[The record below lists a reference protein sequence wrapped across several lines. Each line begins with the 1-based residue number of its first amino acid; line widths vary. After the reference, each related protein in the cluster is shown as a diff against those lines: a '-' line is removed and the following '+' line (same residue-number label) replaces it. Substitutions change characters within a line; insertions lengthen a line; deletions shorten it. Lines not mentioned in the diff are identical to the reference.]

1 MLKRTHLNGSSK
13 CLKTDDATVY
23 STALPPVSI
32 IVSTFNEANV
42 IERKIDNLSKLNYPK
57 ELLEVIVYD
66 DASIDQTSK
75 IANKTLTE
83 KNLYGK
89 VISNPNRLGLN
100 RSLNIATAQA
110 KHNLICVTD
119 SDVLLEEDALKNAVQ
134 VLQQYTSAGGVTGH
148 VQPVFENQGIAQQ
161 SETSYRGFYHA
172 SMLAESFLHSAFPG
186 NGPLIVFDKSKVP
199 YEIPNDYGSTDGNI
213 AINVIRKGLR
223 FLYVPNSIIYE
234 PSAESLEQQKMQ
246 KIRRAM
252 RLLQVFIRNRD
263 IAFNRNYG
271 NFGRLIFPL
280 KLLMFV
286 LCPVLL
292 FVGMSL
298 LGIAVILSQN
308 LLLYLFTLLIVFTFS
323 LTLVSMRMA
332 SLLSSFFFHQFYLL
346 IGLFFSFKKS
356 VYWKTIDRTT
366 AVNFIGGKE

>member
-1 MLKRTHLNGSSK
+1 
-13 CLKTDDATVY
+13 
-23 STALPPVSI
+23 
-32 IVSTFNEANV
+32 
-42 IERKIDNLSKLNYPK
+42 
-57 ELLEVIVYD
+57 
-66 DASIDQTSK
+66 
-75 IANKTLTE
+75 
-83 KNLYGK
+83 
-89 VISNPNRLGLN
+89 
-100 RSLNIATAQA
+100 
-110 KHNLICVTD
+110 
-119 SDVLLEEDALKNAVQ
+119 
-134 VLQQYTSAGGVTGH
+134 
-148 VQPVFENQGIAQQ
+148 
-161 SETSYRGFYHA
+161 
-172 SMLAESFLHSAFPG
+172 
-186 NGPLIVFDKSKVP
+186 
-199 YEIPNDYGSTDGNI
+199 TDGNI